1 MKSRLDVM
9 LVERGLAPS
18 REKAQA
24 LILAGKVRVEGMDAP
39 KAGSRV
45 GETAQIA
52 VTGKAHPYVGRGGVK
67 LEAALREFGVDPSGL
82 VCMDIG
88 ASTGGFTHCLL
99 LHGAKRVYAVDV
111 GYGQLAWEVRNDP
124 RVVVLERTNIRKL
137 SYETVG
143 EPMDLVVVDVSFIAL
158 TKVLREAARFLGGG
172 SPGSSFGGRVIGLV
186 KPQFEAGRE
195 HVGKGGVVRD
205 EAVHQAVL
213 ERVSQAGAELGWET
227 LGQIPSP
234 ITGKKSGNREFL
246 VLWGQSDASGGRPTG
261 KPGRGNAD
269 TGILEARSPDARRPN

>member
-1 MKSRLDVM
+1 MKARLDIM

-45 GETAQIA
+45 GEGAEIV
-52 VTGKAHPYVGRGGVK
+52 VTGKPHPYVGRGGVK
-67 LEAALREFGVDPSGL
+67 LEAALREFEVDPAGL

-137 SYETVG
+137 TYETVG
-143 EPMDLVVVDVSFIAL
+143 EAMDLVVVDVSFIAL
-158 TKVLREAARFLGGG
+158 AKVLREAARFLGGRADGG
-172 SPGSSFGGRVIGLV
+172 SPGGRVIGLV

-227 LGQIPSP
+227 LGQMPSP
-234 ITGKKSGNREFL
+234 IAGKKSGNREFL
-246 VLWGQSDASGGRPTG
+246 VLWGQPDPSASPPAGQPGPEKQGHQTP
-261 KPGRGNAD
+261 KPPA
-269 TGILEARSPDARRPN
+269 P